1 MKNQTMTVVVLLLAS
16 AAIAQDV
23 APAKSGEVDP
33 NVQNT
38 IAYINQM
45 NYAYV
50 VMKTYHNPL
59 AVQEQY
65 ERIALDKI
73 DITSIPD
80 YEYNGKSV
88 KDLIL
93 EMQTKLHD
101 LAVADKDYAY
111 YKECQEESRKFRKK
125 MLWFD
130 LAMSAPMA
138 LKNAGDVIVK
148 NSGKADGYTVS
159 FEAICTLAGDLIG
172 GPVKKVNDYQ
182 NEVENMRIANR
193 EHEFRYEASKEAAVH
208 EANQALLKAEFDF
221 AKNLGLKRSDIV
233 SPDELQHLMDVLKI
247 GEQDKVYKLL
257 NTPDM
262 KRHFD
267 VFAPYWYYLAL
278 SAVST
283 KHFEDAVDSAEMF
296 FKRHRGL
303 MKVDPMVAQAA
314 VVEATALVGLECKDR
329 SRLEAV
335 LKKICDIN
343 YSNANSDQSYFCA
356 EVLHR
361 YLHDSE
367 NAQRVIEASIAR
379 LEGTF
384 EQKLITYRN
393 LYKEAKE
400 DEKEKWREIPN
411 DIDLLR
417 ARNLY
422 SEILQGRTEGDL
434 RSKMMSI
441 VASDTTS
448 ALEKLFYV
456 GKVRVDDLWAE
467 AKKDIL
473 AIGLWHY
480 RRSVRADSF
489 YVEMPVSWF
498 ILGEV
503 KPKITLKRGNDA
515 VKVLDEVFAE
525 RKIKANK
532 AGVGADVVSIA
543 FSSKESLVGIDSVML
558 DFPHKSWPIQV
569 VYKPSVD
576 FNISEGRGRND
587 MTAYTPVEITF
598 MGQRKDLM
606 TPAAGV
612 EQSIKSGKLPKYSDF
627 LTPFKFGE
635 VKYADKF
642 LRTLNVDQNR
652 TFHVAYTNPSPFQ
665 TSIELDVKY
674 FTKFGAQMCH
684 VESDEKIYA
693 RSGGEWELKWPE
705 EVRGTELPALIYF
718 QYHVD
723 SGAWDWCKNLS
734 YRAGRKFSSKGDN
747 KEAAQ
752 GSVSNVT
759 VKAGAAKETTAGQ
772 KD

>member
-1 MKNQTMTVVVLLLAS
+1 MKNQTMTVMVLLLAS

-23 APAKSGEVDP
+23 APAKGGGVDP

-50 VMKTYHNPL
+50 VMQTYHNPL

-80 YEYNGKSV
+80 YEYNSKSV

-93 EMQTKLHD
+93 EMQTRLHD

-172 GPVKKVNDYQ
+172 GPVKKVYDYQ

-193 EHEFRYEASKEAAVH
+193 EHEFRYDASKEAAVH

-221 AKNLGLKRSDIV
+221 AKNLGLKCSDIV

-257 NTPDM
+257 NNPDM

-503 KPKITLKRGNDA
+503 KPKITLKRGNEA
-515 VKVLDEVFAE
+515 VKVLDEVFSE

-532 AGVGADVVSIA
+532 TGVGADVVSIA
-543 FSSKESLVGIDSVML
+543 FSFKESLVGVDSVVL

-576 FNISEGRGRND
+576 FNISRGKGKND

-598 MGQRKDLM
+598 MGQHKDLM
-606 TPAAGV
+606 TPTAAV
-612 EQSIKSGKLPKYSDF
+612 EQSIKSGKLQKFSDF
-627 LTPFKFGE
+627 LTSFKFGE
-635 VKYADKF
+635 VRFEDNF
-642 LRTLNVDQNR
+642 LQTLNVDQNR
-652 TFHVAYTNPSPFQ
+652 TLHIAYTNSSPFQ

-684 VESDEKIYA
+684 VEADEKIYA
-693 RSGGEWELKWPE
+693 MSGGEWVLKWPE
-705 EVRGTELPALIYF
+705 EVSGTELPALIYF
-718 QYHVD
+718 QYHVNK
-723 SGAWDWCKNLS
+723 GVWDWCKNKMH
-734 YRAGRKFSSKGDN
+734 RAEGKANSGCDGDESSARAD
-747 KEAAQ
+747 
-752 GSVSNVT
+752 
-759 VKAGAAKETTAGQ
+759 
-772 KD
+772 

>member
-1 MKNQTMTVVVLLLAS
+1 MKNSIAILFLSTIAS

-23 APAKSGEVDP
+23 VTVKDGGVDP

-73 DITSIPD
+73 DITSVPD

-93 EMQTKLHD
+93 EMQTRLHD
-101 LAVADKDYAY
+101 LAVADRDYAY
-111 YKECQEESRKFRKK
+111 YKECQEESRKFQKK
-125 MLWFD
+125 MMWFN
-130 LAMSAPMA
+130 LAASVPMA

-172 GPVKKVNDYQ
+172 GPVKTIYDYQ
-182 NEVENMRIANR
+182 NEVERMRMANKD
-193 EHEFRYEASKEAAVH
+193 HEFRYEKDKEAAVH
-208 EANQALLKAEFDF
+208 EANQELLKAEFDF

-233 SPDELQHLMDVLKI
+233 SPDELQSLMDVLKI
-247 GEQDKVYKLL
+247 GEQDNVYKLL
-257 NTPDM
+257 NSPSM

-267 VFAPYWYYLAL
+267 VFAPFWYYLAL

-283 KHFEDAVDSAEMF
+283 KHFEVARDSAEMF

-329 SRLEAV
+329 DRIASL

-356 EVLHR
+356 EVLYR
-361 YLHDSE
+361 YLHDVE
-367 NAQRVIEASIAR
+367 DAQRVIEASIAR
-379 LEGTF
+379 LEGMF
-384 EQKLITYRN
+384 EQKLMTYRN

-411 DIDLLR
+411 DFDLLR

-422 SEILQGRTEGDL
+422 SEILQGREDGDL
-434 RSKMMSI
+434 RTKMMSI

-448 ALEKLFYV
+448 TLEKLFYV

-467 AKKDIL
+467 AKKDVL

-480 RRSVRADSF
+480 RRNLRADSF
-489 YVEMPVSWF
+489 FVEMPVSWF

-503 KPKITLKRGNDA
+503 NPKLALKRGVDT
-515 VKVLDEVFAE
+515 VKVLDESFEE
-525 RKIKANK
+525 RKIRANNT
-532 AGVGADVVSIA
+532 GVGADVVLVE
-543 FSSKESLVGIDSVML
+543 FKSKESLVGVDTVVL
-558 DFPHKSWPIQV
+558 DFPHKSWPIKV

-576 FNISEGRGRND
+576 FNISEGRGKKD
-587 MTAYTPVEITF
+587 VTGYTPTEIIF

-606 TPAAGV
+606 VPTDAV
-612 EQSIKSGKLPKYSDF
+612 CRTIKSGKLQEYSDF
-627 LTPFKFGE
+627 LTPFKYGE
-635 VKYADKF
+635 VKYTDKF
-642 LRTLNVDQNR
+642 LQSLYVDHNR
-652 TFHVAYTNPSPFQ
+652 ALHITYTNASPFQ
-665 TSIELDVKY
+665 TSIKLDVKY
-674 FTKFGAQMCH
+674 FTKFGAQICH
-684 VESDEKIYA
+684 VVADEKICA
-693 RSGGEWELKWPE
+693 TSGGEWELQWPE
-705 EVRGTELPALIYF
+705 EVLGTELPALIYF

-723 SGAWDWCKNLS
+723 TGAWDWCKNMS
-734 YRAGRKFSSKGDN
+734 YRVSRKISTVVDN
-747 KEAAQ
+747 MGATHE
-752 GSVSNVT
+752 SVSNVSDK
-759 VKAGAAKETTAGQ
+759 VEADKDAVGQ
-772 KD
+772 KE

>member
-1 MKNQTMTVVVLLLAS
+1 MKKKIAILSLSVFAS

-23 APAKSGEVDP
+23 APAKGGGVDP
-33 NVQNT
+33 KVQNT

-111 YKECQEESRKFRKK
+111 YKECQEDSRKCKKK

-138 LKNAGDVIVK
+138 LKNAGDVIAK

-172 GPVKKVNDYQ
+172 GPVKKVYDYQ

-221 AKNLGLKRSDIV
+221 AKNLGLRRSDIV

-283 KHFEDAVDSAEMF
+283 RHFEVAVDSAEMF

-356 EVLHR
+356 EVLYR
-361 YLHDSE
+361 YLNDAE

-400 DEKEKWREIPN
+400 EEKEKWREIPN

-422 SEILQGRTEGDL
+422 SEILQGRTDGDL

-448 ALEKLFYV
+448 TLEKLFYV

-503 KPKITLKRGNDA
+503 KPKISLRRGDET

-543 FSSKESLVGIDSVML
+543 FNSKESLVGIDSVVL

-576 FNISEGRGRND
+576 FNISKGRGRSD
-587 MTAYTPVEITF
+587 MTAYIPVEITF
-598 MGQRKDLM
+598 MGQHKDLM
-606 TPAAGV
+606 TPTAAVGR
-612 EQSIKSGKLPKYSDF
+612 QSGRGSC
-627 LTPFKFGE
+627 
-635 VKYADKF
+635 
-642 LRTLNVDQNR
+642 RTTR
-652 TFHVAYTNPSPFQ
+652 TS
-665 TSIELDVKY
+665 SRRL
-674 FTKFGAQMCH
+674 
-684 VESDEKIYA
+684 SLA
-693 RSGGEWELKWPE
+693 RSSM
-705 EVRGTELPALIYF
+705 GTSFCRISVLIRTGRFTSHIQTLRRFRRALN
-718 QYHVD
+718 
-723 SGAWDWCKNLS
+723 W
-734 YRAGRKFSSKGDN
+734 
-747 KEAAQ
+747 
-752 GSVSNVT
+752 T
-759 VKAGAAKETTAGQ
+759 
-772 KD
+772 

>member
-1 MKNQTMTVVVLLLAS
+1 MKKKIAILSLSVFAS

-23 APAKSGEVDP
+23 APAKGGGVDP
-33 NVQNT
+33 KVQNT

-111 YKECQEESRKFRKK
+111 YKECQEDSRKCKKK

-138 LKNAGDVIVK
+138 LKNAGDVIAK

-172 GPVKKVNDYQ
+172 GPVKKVYDYQ

-221 AKNLGLKRSDIV
+221 AKNLGLRRSDIV

-283 KHFEDAVDSAEMF
+283 RHFEVAVDSAEMF

-356 EVLHR
+356 EVLYR
-361 YLHDSE
+361 YLNDAE

-400 DEKEKWREIPN
+400 EEKEKWREIPN

-422 SEILQGRTEGDL
+422 SEILQGRTDGDL

-448 ALEKLFYV
+448 TLEKLFYV

-503 KPKITLKRGNDA
+503 KPKISLRRGDET

-543 FSSKESLVGIDSVML
+543 FNSKESLVGIDSVVL

-576 FNISEGRGRND
+576 FNISKGRGRSD
-587 MTAYTPVEITF
+587 MTAYIPVEITF
-598 MGQRKDLM
+598 MGQHKDLM
-606 TPAAGV
+606 TPTAAV
-612 EQSIKSGKLPKYSDF
+612 EQAIRSGKLQDYSDF

-635 VKYADKF
+635 VKYGDKF
-642 LRTLNVDQNR
+642 LQNLSVDQNR
-652 TFHVAYTNPSPFQ
+652 TLHIAYTNPSPFQ

-684 VESDEKIYA
+684 VEAEEKIYA
-693 RSGGEWELKWPE
+693 KSGGEWELKWPE
-705 EVRGTELPALIYF
+705 EVCGTELPALIYF
-718 QYHVD
+718 QYYVD
-723 SGAWDWCKNLS
+723 SGAWDWCKNMS
-734 YRAGRKFSSKGDN
+734 YRARRKFSSQGDN
-747 KEAAQ
+747 EGSAQ
-752 GSVSNVT
+752 DSAPNM
-759 VKAGAAKETTAGQ
+759 KIIGAPE
-772 KD
+772 